1 MHAHATAHPLIAL
14 TGYSRCGKD
23 VAADAL
29 VSIGYE
35 RRCFG
40 DIIKHLVQIAG
51 PSEWEGFAE
60 WLQET
65 NRNSQRIS
73 QIATGWSVVKDL
85 GYSPFTQDD
94 DVKPMLRPILEDYG
108 IWKYNEVVEQFFHN
122 LPAKCVNSR
131 LCRVDEGKMW
141 RDRGGIIVKIIRP
154 GNDSHTE
161 VERIWMEELHEACLI
176 DMVVGNDGDIHH
188 LHEAIKKVAVGS

>member
-1 MHAHATAHPLIAL
+1 MPHTPHPLIAL

-29 VSIGYE
+29 VSVGYE

-40 DIIKHLVQIAG
+40 DIIKRMVDNADKL
-51 PSEWEGFAE
+51 EWCDLYN
-60 WLQET
+60 WLDDT
-65 NRNSQRIS
+65 NRSVKRIAS
-73 QIATGWSVVKDL
+73 IANAWSLVKDI
-85 GYSPFTQDD
+85 GHSPFTQVDEI
-94 DVKPMLRPILEDYG
+94 KTNLRPLLEDYG
-108 IWKYNEVVEQFFHN
+108 IWKYDEVVEQFFHN

-154 GNDSHTE
+154 GNYAHTE
-161 VERIWMEELHEACLI
+161 VERVWMEELHEACLI
-176 DMVVGNDGDIHH
+176 DVVVGNDGDVHH
-188 LHEAIKKVAVGS
+188 LQEAIKRVAAGKA